1 MTRSNARRA
10 SLGGLVAVALGTL
23 ALLALPG
30 MATAKDRNHDR
41 IPDRWEKRH
50 HLSLRKHQARH
61 DQDRDHLR
69 NLAEFRAG
77 DDPRDAD
84 TDNDGV
90 EDGDENAGTIVSF
103 EAATGKLTIN
113 LFNGEAISG
122 AVNEGTE
129 IECDESQG
137 EGENSNATASHEGSD
152 DESSGDEDHQSS
164 EEGDDD
170 AGEHEGADEE
180 EASGGAGEHSS
191 NCTTADLVP
200 GAVVKE
206 AELSLENG
214 AATFDEVELAG

>member
-10 SLGGLVAVALGTL
+10 SLGGLVAVALGAL

-30 MATAKDRNHDR
+30 IAAAKDRNHDR

-61 DQDRDHLR
+61 DQDRDDLR

-90 EDGDENAGTIVSF
+90 EDGDENAGTIAAF
-103 EAATGKLTIN
+103 DTATGKLTIN
-113 LFNGEAISG
+113 LFNGDSVTGI
-122 AVNEGTE
+122 VDEGTE
-129 IECDESQG
+129 ITCEDDYA
-137 EGENSNATASHEGSD
+137 EGVDDSGASASHD
-152 DESSGDEDHQSS
+152 DNDE
-164 EEGDDD
+164 
-170 AGEHEGADEE
+170 AGA
-180 EASGGAGEHSS
+180 
-191 NCTTADLVP
+191 NCTTADLTV
-200 GAVVKE
+200 GAVVEE
-206 AELSLENG
+206 AELGIEHG